1 MSRLARRVPLGR
13 RNLFADRRR
22 LAASAVAVGLAI
34 MLILLLAGLWAG
46 IRAQATLYEDHTGAA
61 LYVVSPG
68 TQGLFTDGSSIS
80 RRDVAL
86 ARLTPGVRWAAPV
99 RTRFAILDLHGRK
112 AAVGVVGAM
121 PGDHGGV
128 WALDR
133 GKAPRADDEIVVD
146 QILAQRHDLHVGSTI
161 TVTGNRLRV
170 VGLSRDTSAFMTGLV
185 FVTHR
190 ATDLALRSPG
200 TTSAV
205 LIGTSHPGTVRAR
218 LEAAGLTVLD
228 RDQIRGAALR
238 LATRIYGTPMTLM
251 VGVGLIAGTLVI
263 ALIAYTAVSERRREY
278 GIVKAIG
285 GTGWRLARLAIV
297 QTFGIAA
304 AGALAGILLFGIGR
318 AVIEWYRPQF
328 LVVLDSSAVTR
339 AGLALV
345 VMATVAALL
354 PARRLAH
361 LDPAAAYRG
370 A

>member
-1 MSRLARRVPLGR
+1 MSRIARSVPLAR
-13 RNLFADRRR
+13 RNLFADGRR
-22 LAASAVAVGLAI
+22 LAASAVAVGLAV

-46 IRAQATLYEDHTGAA
+46 IRAQATLYEDHTGAQ

-68 TQGLFTDGSSIS
+68 TQGLFTDGSSVSQDI
-80 RRDVAL
+80 VAL
-86 ARLTPGVRWAAPV
+86 VRRTPGVQWAAPV
-99 RTRFAILDLHGRK
+99 RTRFAILDLHGTK
-112 AAVGVVGAM
+112 AAVGVVGAV
-121 PGDHGGV
+121 PGEHGGV

-133 GKAPRADDEIVVD
+133 GRAPRTDDEIVVD
-146 QILAQRHDLHVGSTI
+146 RVLAERHNLRLGSMI
-161 TVTGNRLRV
+161 AVTGQRLRI
-170 VGLSRDTSAFMTGLV
+170 VGISRDTSAFMTGLV

-190 ATDLALRSPG
+190 ATDLALRSTG
-200 TTSAV
+200 TTSTV
-205 LIGTSHPGTVRAR
+205 LIGTKTAGAVRAH

-228 RDQIRGAALR
+228 HDQIRSAALR

-285 GTGWRLARLAIV
+285 ATGWHLARLAIA

-304 AGALAGILLFGIGR
+304 AGAIAGGVLFVAGR

-328 LVVLDSSAVTR
+328 LVVLDPSAVVR
-339 AGLALV
+339 ATIALA

-361 LDPAAAYRG
+361 LDPAVAYRG
-370 A
+370 G